1 MADTQSSQ
9 HPLKVLSS
17 SLVLVLHQTG
27 KILRDPNWRNPRQSG
42 LTQKRISEYVPF
54 ANQQFHDA
62 LDEIEV
68 EIVRQDT
75 FDPSP
80 KLYNQ
85 LQAKAVMER
94 DLSLL
99 RKKRVERERIA
110 NGLKAQPS
118 PEEVTGIPQLNE
130 NVPVEASPAN
140 NTAQSPGKVNGED
153 TIMVD
158 SALEA
163 GLIGSNDEPQA
174 EVPQNNDNITS
185 DPGMPQDAENS
196 IGLAIVMPQDSTTEA
211 IKPPKSSEKK
221 FGGATPAAET
231 LLDSNTAEL
240 DFESM
245 FNDTDLTAG
254 DGTMTFS
261 LDFTSDA
268 NLNQDVLNDRAFENI
283 EMSKDVLNDSAFE
296 KIEMSNADLS
306 NLGATTSEDINT
318 LLPGL
323 ENYVNA
329 GTDFSN
335 INIPVAS
342 SLPETSQI
350 TSVGTVGAPTQTS
363 AQPAIVD
370 STFDD
375 IFASGDFSIDGTG
388 DDGMGAG
395 NLGDFEDFDEDWFKT
410 D

>member
-1 MADTQSSQ
+1 MTDLQSSQ

-27 KILRDPNWRNPRQSG
+27 KILRDPNQRNPRQSG
-42 LTQKRISEYVPF
+42 LTQKRISEYVPW

-68 EIVRQDT
+68 EI
-75 FDPSP
+75 
-80 KLYNQ
+80 

-118 PEEVTGIPQLNE
+118 PEEATGIPQLSEIGPSETSLAKDTTPN
-130 NVPVEASPAN
+130 
-140 NTAQSPGKVNGED
+140 PGEGKRED

-163 GLIGSNDEPQA
+163 GLIGPNDEPQA
-174 EVPQNNDNITS
+174 EGPQNKDNDKNITS

-196 IGLAIVMPQDSTTEA
+196 MGLAITMPQDSTAETAE
-211 IKPPKSSEKK
+211 PPKSPEMK
-221 FGGATPAAET
+221 FSGATPAAEAP
-231 LLDSNTAEL
+231 LDSSAADL

-245 FNDTDLTAG
+245 FNDTDLTGG
-254 DGTMTFS
+254 DDTMNFG
-261 LDFTSDA
+261 LDFASDG
-268 NLNQDVLNDRAFENI
+268 NLNQ
-283 EMSKDVLNDSAFE
+283 DVLNDSAFE
-296 KIEMSNADLS
+296 KFEMSNADMS

-342 SLPETSQI
+342 TLPETSQVAP
-350 TSVGTVGAPTQTS
+350 VGTVGAPAQMS
-363 AQPAIVD
+363 AQPVVVD
-370 STFDD
+370 SSFDD
-375 IFASGDFSIDGTG
+375 IFGSGDYSMDGTG

-395 NLGDFEDFDEDWFKT
+395 TLGDFEDFDEDWFKT
-410 D
+410 DQT